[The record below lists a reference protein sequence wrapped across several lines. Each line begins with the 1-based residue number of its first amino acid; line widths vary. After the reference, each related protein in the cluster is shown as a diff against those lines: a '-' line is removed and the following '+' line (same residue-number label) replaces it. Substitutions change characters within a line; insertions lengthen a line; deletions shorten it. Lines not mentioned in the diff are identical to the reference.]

1 MKKKDLIEALE
12 KFNDDDHIIFED
24 FSSSYVP
31 KMEAVCGKTEM
42 YTAHFCVLK
51 PNHEGDCWCSC
62 KQVNF
67 DPD

>member
-1 MKKKDLIEALE
+1 MKKKYLIEALE

-31 KMEAVCGKTEM
+31 KMEAVCGKGQKYM
-42 YTAHFCVLK
+42 AYFCVRK
-51 PNHEGDCWCSC
+51 PNHEGQCWCSC
-62 KQVNF
+62 KDVNF